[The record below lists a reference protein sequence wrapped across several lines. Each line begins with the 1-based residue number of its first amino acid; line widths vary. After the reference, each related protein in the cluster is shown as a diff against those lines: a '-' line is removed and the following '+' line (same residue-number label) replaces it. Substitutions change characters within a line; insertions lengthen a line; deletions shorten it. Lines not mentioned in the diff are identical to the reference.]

1 LHENYLR
8 GKRENAPNHPSP
20 PFEEKE
26 KGGEGGSHAWWSMED
41 PMLGGPWNVKEHTFS
56 PLPIPPN
63 NFTLNLQFFSFGLT
77 VLLYHGPKPLLTPF
91 FPFLRSINYDCAP

>member
-1 LHENYLR
+1 MKIISEA
-8 GKRENAPNHPSP
+8 RERESPLDHPSP
-20 PFEEKE
+20 PFKEKE

-41 PMLGGPWNVKEHTFS
+41 PMLGGPWNVKENTFS
-56 PLPIPPN
+56 PLLIPLN

-91 FPFLRSINYDCAP
+91 FPLLRSINYDCAP